1 MNELLIGLIVVFA
14 IMLVF
19 AIRNQRLNQQILKK
33 QKQLN
38 EVNIKIESSFMTP
51 RNISMALSSFVVA
64 FILVS
69 QNQSDDMMSRM
80 MEDGEVNFALA
91 ESYSKNAD
99 ESEQYGDA
107 YSRAASAYCIYGTI
121 ANYSDSSLSLISESS
136 DEIDYIF
143 SVTTETYGQHLLE
156 QFEANQTKIGVYVTE
171 IMESYPNQGK
181 ALEIVEECE

>member
-14 IMLVF
+14 IMLIF

-51 RNISMALSSFVVA
+51 RNITMALSSFVVA

-69 QNQSDDMMSRM
+69 SNPAEEMMPRM
-80 MEDGEVNFALA
+80 MEDDNANFALA

-99 ESEQYGDA
+99 ESEDYG
-107 YSRAASAYCIYGTI
+107 YSRDGAAFCISGTI
-121 ANYSDSSLSLISESS
+121 ADYSDSNISMMS
-136 DEIDYIF
+136 DGNNEVDYIF
-143 SVTTETYGQHLLE
+143 SVSSETYGQYLLDDYKE
-156 QFEANQTKIGVYVTE
+156 NETKIGVYVTE
-171 IMESYPNQGK
+171 IMESYPNQGN